1 MKKLTVFLAFFAI
14 AFTIK
19 AQNRKDLGLESY
31 WEIKGGP
38 TDPKNKN
45 INIVLEVKKD
55 ALNGETLFFN
65 SNIALSK
72 VVFVFIDVQDK
83 LEGLDKLPRTMNLK
97 KHNYKSYFF
106 YLESG
111 SYKPGLIQG
120 YKIEF
125 YTKRSKGP
133 IWQGTVIK
141 KQKRRL

>member
-1 MKKLTVFLAFFAI
+1 MKKLTVFLALFAI

-19 AQNRKDLGLESY
+19 AQDRIDLGLEPY

-38 TDPKNKN
+38 VDPKNRN

-83 LEGLDKLPRTMNLK
+83 LEGLDKLPRTMPLK
-97 KHNYKSYFF
+97 KHNSKSYFF

-120 YKIEF
+120 YTIKF

-133 IWQGTVIK
+133 IWEGTVIK
-141 KQKRRL
+141 KQKRRF